1 MILFNRN
8 ILNSLRLPM
17 TSYVKI
23 GVAMILAL
31 VSCGSF
37 HTIDGTNKGVN
48 TRNGFMFWTIISQ
61 AFFTVQT
68 FILVF
73 PDERPVFLREI
84 NNNMYSHSSYFLSKV
99 TAEMPLNIF
108 LPMVFSVIV
117 YWSVNLNVAH
127 WYNWWYFYG
136 TLVFTNFATTS
147 YAICLGIACSE
158 KAMAV
163 GLTPV
168 LLVPMG
174 LFSGFLVNRD

>member
-1 MILFNRN
+1 
-8 ILNSLRLPM
+8 
-17 TSYVKI
+17 
-23 GVAMILAL
+23 
-31 VSCGSF
+31 
-37 HTIDGTNKGVN
+37 
-48 TRNGFMFWTIISQ
+48 MFFTIISQ

-84 NNNMYSHSSYFLSKV
+84 NNHMYSHSSYFVSKV

-127 WYNWWYFYG
+127 WYNWWFFYV
-136 TLVFTNFATTS
+136 TLVATNLATSS
-147 YAICLGIACSE
+147 YALCLGIACSE

-174 LFSGFLVNRD
+174 LFSGFLVNRDQIPFYLLPFNFLSIYKYGLTALILNEYEDNILEC